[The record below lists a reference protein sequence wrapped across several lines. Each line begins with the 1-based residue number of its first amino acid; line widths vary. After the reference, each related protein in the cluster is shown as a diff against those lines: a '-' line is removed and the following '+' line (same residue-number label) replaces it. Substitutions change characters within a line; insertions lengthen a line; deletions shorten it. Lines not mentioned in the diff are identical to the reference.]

1 MVSLDTC
8 DKIRNTLGDL
18 PDRIY
23 VTNKKKAVNL
33 KVFNMITR
41 INESKSSMKHIS
53 SNYKYRIDSKKNVI

>member
-23 VTNKKKAVNL
+23 VTNKKKDINL

-41 INESKSSMKHIS
+41 INESKSSVKHIS
-53 SNYKYRIDSKKNVI
+53 CNYKYRFNS